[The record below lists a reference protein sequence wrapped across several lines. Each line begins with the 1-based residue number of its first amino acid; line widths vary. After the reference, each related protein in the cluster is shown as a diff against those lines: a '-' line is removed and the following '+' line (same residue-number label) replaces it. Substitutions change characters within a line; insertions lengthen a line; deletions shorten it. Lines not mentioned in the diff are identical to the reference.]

1 MNFKKHKGSARGSN
15 FISFIPM
22 RFIERQ
28 QSYIVFVSFFLRDC
42 DSNLNVNKEDYVF
55 MRLEAGGN
63 RSVDIKL
70 LYK

>member
-1 MNFKKHKGSARGSN
+1 
-15 FISFIPM
+15 M